1 MSLIDGERAAVEDD
15 EAPADRLSPELA
27 ERSAPHERSAPQSAV
42 DNRHTT
48 AYAVVDMSRLG
59 DALGFGRGNGAV
71 IRVFV
76 GRGGRG
82 R

>member
-1 MSLIDGERAAVEDD
+1 MSLIDGERAAVGDD
-15 EAPADRLSPELA
+15 QAAVDWVIPDLA
-27 ERSAPHERSAPQSAV
+27 ERSAPQSAV

-59 DALGFGRGNGAV
+59 DAPGFGRATGAV

>member
-1 MSLIDGERAAVEDD
+1 MPLIDRERAAVEDD
-15 EAPADRLSPELA
+15 QAAVRWLIPEFV
-27 ERSAPHERSAPQSAV
+27 ERSAPQSAV

-59 DALGFGRGNGAV
+59 DALGFGGATGAV

>member
-1 MSLIDGERAAVEDD
+1 MSLIDGEPAAVEDD
-15 EAPADRLSPELA
+15 QAAVDRLIPELA
-27 ERSAPHERSAPQSAV
+27 KRPAPQSAV

-48 AYAVVDMSRLG
+48 AYAVADMSRLG

-71 IRVFV
+71 IRAFA
-76 GRGGRG
+76 GRGERG

>member
-15 EAPADRLSPELA
+15 QAAVDRLIPELA
-27 ERSAPHERSAPQSAV
+27 ERSAPQSAV